1 MKKSNEYIQEEQA
14 WQKEFSETLKKL
26 MERDKKDKNLSAN
39 KLASKIGIDS
49 KSIYNYL
56 SGQSTPT
63 IITLMRLADH
73 FGVDIDKL
81 VTGMKTGVQYS
92 SRKEIYKLAERLS
105 GIDMTIND
113 FDSLDNNGCQS
124 VSVTINDKFLAP
136 IIIELCLTPKKDFI
150 SHAEK
155 VISKYAD
162 METSENYLADFET
175 FQNLIKDRY
184 ISDEFEYGIFD
195 FDEDISEKCNEQW
208 EEMSDEQRAEWWKN
222 WLKEHDHIN

>member
-26 MERDKKDKNLSAN
+26 MEDKNLSAN
-39 KLASKIGIDS
+39 KLASEIGIDP
-49 KSIYNYL
+49 KSIHKYL

-63 IITLMRLADH
+63 IIILMRLADY
-73 FGVDIDKL
+73 FNVDIDNL
-81 VTGMKTGVQYS
+81 VTGTKTGRQYY
-92 SRKEIYKLAERLS
+92 SRKEIYQLAKHLKK
-105 GIDMTIND
+105 IDMKIND

-136 IIIELCLTPKKDFI
+136 IIIELCLTPKEDFI

-162 METSENYLADFET
+162 METSENYLSDCET
-175 FQNLIKDRY
+175 FKNLIKDRY
-184 ISDEFEYGIFD
+184 ISYEFEYGVYD
-195 FDEDISEKCNEQW
+195 FDEDISEKCSEQW
-208 EEMSDEQRAEWWKN
+208 EEMSDKQREEWWKN
-222 WLKEHDHIN
+222 WLKEHSHIN

>member
-14 WQKEFSETLKKL
+14 WQKEFSKTLKTL
-26 MERDKKDKNLSAN
+26 MKKNELSAN
-39 KLASKIGIDS
+39 KLASEIGIDP
-49 KSIYNYL
+49 KSINKYL

-63 IITLMRLADH
+63 IIILMWLADR
-73 FGVDIDKL
+73 FGVDIDHL
-81 VTGMKTGVQYS
+81 VTGTKTGVQYS

-105 GIDMTIND
+105 GIDMKIND

-136 IIIELCLTPKKDFI
+136 IIIELCLTPKNDFI

-162 METSENYLADFET
+162 METSENYLADCET

-184 ISDEFEYGIFD
+184 VSDEFEYGVYD
-195 FDEDISEKCNEQW
+195 FDEDISEKCSEQW
-208 EEMSDEQRAEWWKN
+208 EEMSDEQREEWWKN
-222 WLKEHDHIN
+222 WIKENGHIN